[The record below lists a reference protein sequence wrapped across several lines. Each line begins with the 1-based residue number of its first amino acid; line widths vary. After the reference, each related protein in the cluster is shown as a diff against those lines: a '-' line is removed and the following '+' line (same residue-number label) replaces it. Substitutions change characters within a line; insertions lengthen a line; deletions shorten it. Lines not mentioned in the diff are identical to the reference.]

1 MNYAAKRLKKPEIH
15 VGVAK
20 DALKTRE
27 RLLSKL

>member
-1 MNYAAKRLKKPEIH
+1 MNYAAKRLEKPEIH

-27 RLLSKL
+27 WLL